1 MAMEKCDSTEAQV
14 FICQR
19 NNCNVFNLGNYWQVI
34 SPFAWN
40 LFPIPPDPL
49 VNSFRAKDICYR
61 ISGLNET
68 RFSYYTKGQG
78 KGARSAMEIQF
89 NICQRLMPGMK
100 PYYQLAVDGK
110 LIGKSK
116 KVLSGCFRVK
126 ERVKF
131 SFDTGM
137 ISLFIFV
144 SPDGTIGE
152 LKPVSFFVDG
162 GYNKKKKATMPV
174 ASPIPLDSGMEQYV

>member
-1 MAMEKCDSTEAQV
+1 
-14 FICQR
+14 
-19 NNCNVFNLGNYWQVI
+19 
-34 SPFAWN
+34 
-40 LFPIPPDPL
+40 
-49 VNSFRAKDICYR
+49 
-61 ISGLNET
+61 
-68 RFSYYTKGQG
+68 
-78 KGARSAMEIQF
+78 
-89 NICQRLMPGMK
+89 MPGMK

-162 GYNKKKKATMPV
+162 GVQQEEKSNNACSQPN
-174 ASPIPLDSGMEQYV
+174 PPR